1 MANRELARAHSAH
14 LALLALLF
22 TACSGY
28 VQPTIT
34 TNEYTMRQNAQLAN
48 PALRAV
54 GDLIPSGHA
63 AIEGGYGRTAVLAAP
78 SREAGGLGVSP
89 SVDMVHL
96 RVGGTARNVEFSG
109 GFEVGLNPQPSAVD
123 VHVPPGHPP
132 AVGVFTAIRGRVV
145 SGSAGAFV
153 LHAEIGA
160 NSVPWQR
167 DISVD
172 SSVSAPSGRGGT
184 RYTDAHSSYGT
195 TGSSFTARLNLG
207 LSGILRL
214 TPEASLQLG
223 LTGGMLPGA
232 LGKVGS
238 SQRCVDTTCQGSQPD
253 DTSVITSYGYFMPI
267 AALTVYVAP
276 VQFVVSGWWL
286 LASSD
291 GLLEQSTPSG
301 CSGAVRLVF

>member
-1 MANRELARAHSAH
+1 MANRELAQGHPAH
-14 LALLALLF
+14 LTLLALLL

-34 TNEYTMRQNAQLAN
+34 TNEYTMRQNVQLAN

-54 GDLIPSGHA
+54 GDLIPSGHG
-63 AIEGGYGRTAVLAAP
+63 AIEGGYGRTAVLTAP
-78 SREAGGLGVSP
+78 SREAGGLGISP
-89 SVDMVHL
+89 SVDTVHL
-96 RVGGTARNVEFSG
+96 RIGGTVRNVEFSG

-123 VHVPPGHPP
+123 LHAPPGNPP
-132 AVGVFTAIRGRVV
+132 AVGLFTAIRGRVV
-145 SGSAGAFV
+145 QGSAGAFV
-153 LHAEIGA
+153 LHAEFGA

-172 SSVSAPSGRGGT
+172 TTSSGPAGTGGT
-184 RYTDAHSSYGT
+184 RHENAHSSYST
-195 TGSSFTARLNLG
+195 TGSSFTARFNFG
-207 LSGILRL
+207 MSGILKL

-232 LGKVGS
+232 VGRTS
-238 SQRCVDTTCQGSQPD
+238 ASQTCVDTTCQGSQPD
-253 DTSVITSYGYFMPI
+253 DVSVITSYGYFMPI
-267 AALTVYVAP
+267 AALTIYVAP

-291 GLLEQSTPSG
+291 GLLEQTTPSG